1 MNTYLED
8 EQQLDEV
15 YWYLNELYT
24 KAVATSSGLRKLKV
38 IDRVSFIL
46 DVLLPEVSNYI
57 LMVNMHNMSSNAYIL
72 ELQYCSSYAGHHL
85 CHSWSGQNLTTEGRG
100 EVSER
105 TIYQYQVGVS
115 NIEKLYCIP

>member
-24 KAVATSSGLRKLKV
+24 KAVATSSGLRKLKF
-38 IDRVSFIL
+38 IDPVSFIL

-57 LMVNMHNMSSNAYIL
+57 LFGKFA
-72 ELQYCSSYAGHHL
+72 
-85 CHSWSGQNLTTEGRG
+85 
-100 EVSER
+100 
-105 TIYQYQVGVS
+105 
-115 NIEKLYCIP
+115 LYVF